1 MTNTSSLTPGLIGQA
16 TRHVTDAMTAPSM
29 GSGTIEVFATPAM
42 IALMEEAAVACIE
55 PYLAEGE
62 ASLGVHLDASHSA
75 PTPIGMEVTARA
87 VLVAVDG
94 RKLTFEIEASDAAGL
109 IGKARHT
116 RIIVDRARFEARVA
130 ARAHET

>member
-1 MTNTSSLTPGLIGQA
+1 
-16 TRHVTDAMTAPSM
+16 
-29 GSGTIEVFATPAM
+29 M
-42 IALMEEAAVACIE
+42 IALMEAAAVDCIE
-55 PYLAEGE
+55 RRLRPGE

-75 PTPIGMEVTARA
+75 PTPIGLEVTARA

-109 IGKARHT
+109 IGKACHT